1 MNDCRLMKQIMFDL
15 QPLRILLLLF
25 VWLLLCVNFQLKVA
39 HAFTTIARINTKTT
53 KTSTTTSR
61 ISFVVGGRGVRYTST
76 INHKLNHKASSSSSW
91 DDIEV
96 DIVKED
102 EEDDEESSNSA
113 ETPIWK
119 GPAAATAA
127 AAVIPK
133 DMKYNEYNLM
143 RQNKHFIAIRAAG
156 GSEMTNDIYAR
167 DPDTDVFW
175 FVGKVARISDVS
187 LEKAVARQ
195 YPLIEEHSA
204 RLRPLELFDK
214 NGLLELWSAPGDSE
228 LDVAYNRPHVIF
240 VKMPRAHELLEEEG
254 GAEGSVRNVEVGFQ
268 GELYESGEEGFR
280 TQRKQDGSPLKPE
293 IQQS

>member
-1 MNDCRLMKQIMFDL
+1 MNEPMNEHRFMKQTMFDL
-15 QPLRILLLLF
+15 QPLRFLLLIF
-25 VWLLLCVNFQLKVA
+25 VWLLCVNNFQLKVV
-39 HAFTTIARINTKTT
+39 HAFTTAAIPTNTKT
-53 KTSTTTSR
+53 KTSGSSR
-61 ISFVVGGRGVRYTST
+61 ISLVVGGRDVRYTGT
-76 INHKLNHKASSSSSW
+76 INHKLNHKASSW

-96 DIVKED
+96 DIVKEEQE
-102 EEDDEESSNSA
+102 EEDDDVESSNSA
-113 ETPIWK
+113 KTPTWK
-119 GPAAATAA
+119 GPAAAA
-127 AAVIPK
+127 AAVMPK

-240 VKMPRAHELLEEEG
+240 VKMPRAHELEEG

-268 GELYESGEEGFR
+268 GEIYESGEEGFR